1 MQKGR
6 REESGE
12 GGEKQSVGLEFFSHN
27 VTLLITALE
36 HPHGDSGPADCDL
49 GSTSV
54 FRTSTQKSGLVR
66 KHV

>member
-1 MQKGR
+1 MRKEQKGR
-6 REESGE
+6 TE
-12 GGEKQSVGLEFFSHN
+12 GGGEQSVGLEFFTHN

-49 GSTSV
+49 GSTSA
-54 FRTSTQKSGLVR
+54 FRASAQKSGLVR